1 MHKPKAIFLDL
12 DGTLL
17 SGDKTIPAEN
27 TAAIQ
32 EAAQLGTQIVLCSG
46 RPPVTMQNIIRELGL
61 DTLGGTAICFNGAAL
76 YDCGNGRMLQASRL
90 DPDLV
95 RAVFSEADALG
106 IHTQVYDAGGLVTR
120 SMDRETE
127 FYMKTT
133 GIPDR
138 LLPSLPDGLTEMPCK
153 MLCISLDDP
162 DRLETLKQRLL
173 ASYGARINV
182 FYSSESFLEIVR
194 TGVDKGSGIRQLC
207 RYPRR
212 TRSASATPKMI
223 FPCCTPSVSPAAWP
237 TAPGNARR
245 QPTILQSGTATTA
258 AWPRSSADFSW
269 RYPDAQTSH
278 CHRYAE

>member
-1 MHKPKAIFLDL
+1 MHRAKAIFLDL

-76 YDCGNGRMLQASRL
+76 YDCGKGRMLQASRL

-120 SMDRETE
+120 SMDRETK

-194 TGVDKGSGIRQLC
+194 TGVDKGSGIQQLC
-207 RYPRR
+207 RLLQISPEDTIGVGDSENDLSMLHTVGFACCMANGTGECKAAADYITERDCNHGGVAEVIRR
-212 TRSASATPKMI
+212 FI
-223 FPCCTPSVSPAAWP
+223 LEVS
-237 TAPGNARR
+237 
-245 QPTILQSGTATTA
+245 
-258 AWPRSSADFSW
+258 
-269 RYPDAQTSH
+269 
-278 CHRYAE
+278 

>member
-1 MHKPKAIFLDL
+1 MRRAKAIFLDL

-76 YDCGNGRMLQASRL
+76 YDCGKGRMLQASRL

-127 FYMKTT
+127 FYMKTPAFRT
-133 GIPDR
+133 ACCPHSRTD
-138 LLPSLPDGLTEMPCK
+138 L
-153 MLCISLDDP
+153 
-162 DRLETLKQRLL
+162 QR
-173 ASYGARINV
+173 
-182 FYSSESFLEIVR
+182 
-194 TGVDKGSGIRQLC
+194 C
-207 RYPRR
+207 R
-212 TRSASATPKMI
+212 AK
-223 FPCCTPSVSPAAWP
+223 CSVSRWMIRIAW
-237 TAPGNARR
+237 RR
-245 QPTILQSGTATTA
+245 
-258 AWPRSSADFSW
+258 
-269 RYPDAQTSH
+269 
-278 CHRYAE
+278 